1 MSGKKAKGK
10 RAKTRS
16 LYRRNVRAKTTINE
30 IVKSVKIGDTVQIKT
45 NSSRHEGLPHKR
57 TYGKT
62 GKIVSFQ
69 GNAPVV
75 ELYDGNKKKKI
86 ITDRVHVKQIKQIP
100 KTEKKKPIKKV
111 KK

>member
-16 LYRRNVRAKTTINE
+16 LYRRNVRAKTTVNE
-30 IVKSVKIGDTVQIKT
+30 ILKPVAIGDTVQIKI

-57 TYGKT
+57 MYGKT
-62 GKIVSFQ
+62 GKVVKFQ
-69 GNAPVV
+69 GTAPVLEV
-75 ELYDGNKKKKI
+75 YDGKLKKTI
-86 ITDRVHVKQIKQIP
+86 ITQRVHLKQIKQIP
-100 KTEKKKPIKKV
+100 KQPKVEKV